1 MVINIYDKIH
11 SIALADPLETSFMW
25 WSWSSESSS
34 PHPSSSCFHKKNLII
49 FNSLP
54 FFKPLLD
61 FIQCTMLTRMKRPIT
76 SLDFCYSGESET
88 VSVQVFHQNLLQD
101 FRKRVKNSKFPKFQ
115 ECVSICAMVAAYD
128 SGTTRANEM
137 LTVLDAILPLFLKQ
151 IVQDKKTEVTVLICF
166 F

>member
-1 MVINIYDKIH
+1 MGHHHLIH
-11 SIALADPLETSFMW
+11 HHHYYPIHHHHVSI
-25 WSWSSESSS
+25 
-34 PHPSSSCFHKKNLII
+34 KNLII

-101 FRKRVKNSKFPKFQ
+101 FRKRVKNSKFQ

-151 IVQDKKTEVTVLICF
+151 IVQDKKTEVTVLLCLF
-166 F
+166 FLNGYLKSNLYIGRLL

>member
-1 MVINIYDKIH
+1 
-11 SIALADPLETSFMW
+11 
-25 WSWSSESSS
+25 
-34 PHPSSSCFHKKNLII
+34 
-49 FNSLP
+49 
-54 FFKPLLD
+54 
-61 FIQCTMLTRMKRPIT
+61 MLTRMKRPIT

-101 FRKRVKNSKFPKFQ
+101 FRKRVENSKFQ

-151 IVQDKKTEVTVLICF
+151 IVQDKKTEVTVLLCF
-166 F
+166 NGYCDQI